1 MKEIL
6 IATSLIAIGLVAIYK
21 TKKEY
26 KEDPINKQN
35 EL

>member
-6 IATSLIAIGLVAIYK
+6 IATGLLAIGLVAIYK

-26 KEDPINKQN
+26 EIDPIEKQN
-35 EL
+35 EE

>member
-21 TKKEY
+21 TKREY
-26 KEDPINKQN
+26 DNDPITEQN
-35 EL
+35 E